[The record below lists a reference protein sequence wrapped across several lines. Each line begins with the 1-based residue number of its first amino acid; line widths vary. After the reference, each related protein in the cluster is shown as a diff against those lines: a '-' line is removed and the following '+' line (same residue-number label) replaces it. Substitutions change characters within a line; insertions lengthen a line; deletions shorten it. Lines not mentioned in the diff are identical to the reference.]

1 MEKDLALENTRNFW
15 NKFYSENIELN
26 KPSPFVIW
34 LTKNYIINKSSILEL
49 GCGNG
54 RDSFYLCSLNHS
66 VCAIDASVTAI
77 SINNDKNTFNTLK
90 FIELNMDNL
99 NRKENK
105 KLFSKFNVIY
115 SRFFLH
121 AVPEHTENEIFKFCN
136 DNLNIGDLVAHE
148 FRTTKDPLFDSGD
161 SISSYEKYTDHYRR
175 FIEVNTFINK
185 IDPTVWDTL
194 FLTESSGLAP
204 YKEQDPVV
212 CRIVLKKIK

>member
-1 MEKDLALENTRNFW
+1 MEKDLALESTRNFW

-26 KPSPFVIW
+26 KPSPFAIW
-34 LTKNYIINKSSILEL
+34 FSQNFLINESSILEL

-66 VCAIDASVTAI
+66 VCAIDASATAI
-77 SINNDKNTFNTLK
+77 SNNNIKNKFNSLK
-90 FIELNMDNL
+90 FIELNMNNL
-99 NRKENK
+99 NDGNNK
-105 KLFSKFNVIY
+105 KLYPKFNVIY

-121 AVPEHTENEIFKFCN
+121 AVSENTENEILKFCN
-136 DNLNIGDLVAHE
+136 ENLNIGDLVAHE
-148 FRTTKDPLFDSGD
+148 FRTTKDSLFKSGE
-161 SISSYEKYTDHYRR
+161 SISSCEKYTDHYRR

-185 IDPTVWDTL
+185 LDPTVWDTL